1 MFYQVNWLDTPSAIS
16 SPGSVDGP
24 TRSSSQAGQQT
35 NPSGPGAVPVNLS
48 ARQAKAAGL
57 LTSGTYGQRSTG
69 LSASADLSMF
79 LGSRLQERLERLGS
93 TLYRLTWRQKTTP
106 AGLPFYQLVA
116 SVPRISA
123 SDCSGWPTP
132 TTRDYRSERAT
143 AEWLEQRLAD
153 PKGKSLPM
161 IATHYPM
168 AVRLTASGQT
178 LTGSDA
184 GMESGGQLNP
194 ALSRFLQGY
203 PTGWHSSEDTET
215 L

>member
-93 TLYRLTWRQKTTP
+93 TLYRLTWRQKATP

-132 TTRDYRSERAT
+132 TTRDWKDTPGMAT
-143 AEWLEQRLAD
+143 
-153 PKGKSLPM
+153 
-161 IATHYPM
+161 T
-168 AVRLTASGQT
+168 AVNPDGSVRNRMDRIGLLVPASGQT

-184 GMESGGQLNP
+184 GMGSGGQLNP
-194 ALSRFLQGY
+194 ALSRWLMGY